1 MSEEEIKEALEIIK
15 QPITVN
21 RVEYKYF
28 DQENYDKLISVYENC
43 LWIVNLFEQAKEHI
57 EPIQQENTQLK
68 EAIKRCYTPEEI
80 DFEIM
85 PVKAEL
91 EAEKDINNNLHKTI
105 DKLRV
110 NLYETQ
116 QENAQL
122 KSVLKEI
129 REYIDEFIIY
139 VDEDGEIY
147 FKEEFSTEYND
158 LLEIID
164 KGIGANK

>member
-1 MSEEEIKEALEIIK
+1 MSEERLKEIHDSIEFQMQLQQAVGYKSRYDDLLVEEIDLYNEVI
-15 QPITVN
+15 
-21 RVEYKYF
+21 
-28 DQENYDKLISVYENC
+28 DL
-43 LWIVNLFEQAKEHI
+43 
-57 EPIQQENTQLK
+57 QQENQQLK

-116 QENAQL
+116 QERDLYKEVVEKVREYINHEWFKRGQLGIIDKSFQEWQL
-122 KSVLKEI
+122 KKLLQILDKVKEI
-129 REYIDEFIIY
+129 R
-139 VDEDGEIY
+139 
-147 FKEEFSTEYND
+147 
-158 LLEIID
+158 
-164 KGIGANK
+164 

>member
-1 MSEEEIKEALEIIK
+1 MSEEEIKYSIQKVFGRYSICIEIGTTVESYFDVQENIIKIIK
-15 QPITVN
+15 QL
-21 RVEYKYF
+21 E
-28 DQENYDKLISVYENC
+28 QEN
-43 LWIVNLFEQAKEHI
+43 QAY
-57 EPIQQENTQLK
+57 K

-116 QENAQL
+116 QENTQL

-129 REYIDEFIIY
+129 REYIEKHKFAYENPLTRNIYNVSRCDE
-139 VDEDGEIY
+139 V
-147 FKEEFSTEYND
+147 
-158 LLEIID
+158 LEIID
-164 KGIGANK
+164 KGIGEDK